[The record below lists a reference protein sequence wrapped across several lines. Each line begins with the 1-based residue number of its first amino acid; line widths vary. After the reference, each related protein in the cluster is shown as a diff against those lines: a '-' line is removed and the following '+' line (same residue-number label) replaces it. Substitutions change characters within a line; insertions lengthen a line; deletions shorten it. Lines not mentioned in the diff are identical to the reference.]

1 MPLNLDYIRQHPEV
15 NGGDD
20 YITKIISRQVVS
32 TDGEI
37 LTEDTETQSK
47 IGKEPPFI
55 KVYTDCMLIL
65 NNVDVAL
72 SGPLIAF
79 GNHMTFANDK
89 SLAFRH
95 VVRTDKLVRAD
106 VAHRCGV
113 SDIMVKKWIQK
124 FVEAEI
130 FIPII
135 DKNGKRSR
143 GVYYVN
149 PWVIGKGEWK
159 DIKKLRGEF
168 VLSNDTS
175 KIGSC
180 IIDEENQTRQIFL
193 QDTKIIPA
201 IPKKTNEEE

>member
-1 MPLNLDYIRQHPEV
+1 MPLDLEYIRQHPEV

-20 YITKIISRQVVS
+20 YITKIISRQIVS

-37 LTEDTETQSK
+37 VNEDTEVQSK

-55 KVYTDCMLIL
+55 KVYTDCMLVL

-95 VVRTDKLVRAD
+95 VVRTDSMVRND

-113 SDIMVKKWIQK
+113 SDEMVKKWIKK

-135 DKNGKRSR
+135 ENGKRKR

-168 VLSNDTS
+168 VLSNDMS

-180 IIDEENQTRQIFL
+180 IIDDENQTRQIFL
-193 QDTKIIPA
+193 QNTKIINA
-201 IPKKTNEEE
+201 IPQKTNEEE

>member
-1 MPLNLDYIRQHPEV
+1 MPLNIDYINKHPEV

-20 YITKIISRQVVS
+20 YVTKIISRQTIS
-32 TDGEI
+32 TETGEI
-37 LTEDTETQSK
+37 LEDDTEKQTK

-55 KVYTDCMLIL
+55 KVYTDCMLVL
-65 NNVDVAL
+65 NNIDTAL
-72 SGPLIAF
+72 SAPLIAF

-95 VVRTDKLVRAD
+95 VVRTDSLVRAD
-106 VAHRCGV
+106 VASRCGV
-113 SDIMVKKWIQK
+113 SDVMVKKWIKK

-130 FIPII
+130 FIPIV
-135 DKNGKRSR
+135 DDQGKRKR

-168 VLSNDTS
+168 MLSDDMT
-175 KIGSC
+175 KIGTC
-180 IIDEENQTRQIFL
+180 IIDEKNQTRQIFL
-193 QDTKIIPA
+193 QNANSKKIEQ
-201 IPKKTNEEE
+201 KE

>member
-1 MPLNLDYIRQHPEV
+1 MPLNIDYINKHPEV

-20 YITKIISRQVVS
+20 YVTKIISRQTIS
-32 TDGEI
+32 TETGEI
-37 LTEDTETQSK
+37 LEDDTEKQTK

-55 KVYTDCMLIL
+55 KVYTDCMLVL
-65 NNVDVAL
+65 NNIDTAL
-72 SGPLIAF
+72 SAPLIAF

-95 VVRTDKLVRAD
+95 VVRTDSLVRAD
-106 VAHRCGV
+106 VANRCGV
-113 SDIMVKKWIQK
+113 SDVMVKKWIKK

-130 FIPII
+130 FIPIV
-135 DKNGKRSR
+135 DNQGKRKR

-168 VLSNDTS
+168 MLSDDMT
-175 KIGSC
+175 KIGTC
-180 IIDEENQTRQIFL
+180 IIDEKNQTRQIFL
-193 QDTKIIPA
+193 QNA
-201 IPKKTNEEE
+201 NSKKLEQKE

>member
-1 MPLNLDYIRQHPEV
+1 MPLNIDYINKHPEV

-20 YITKIISRQVVS
+20 YVTKIISRQTIS
-32 TDGEI
+32 TETGEI
-37 LTEDTETQSK
+37 LEDDTEKQTK

-55 KVYTDCMLIL
+55 KVYTDCMLVL
-65 NNVDVAL
+65 NNIDTAL
-72 SGPLIAF
+72 SAPLIAF

-95 VVRTDKLVRAD
+95 VVRTDSLVRAD
-106 VAHRCGV
+106 VANRCGV
-113 SDIMVKKWIQK
+113 SDVMVKKWIKK

-130 FIPII
+130 FIPIV
-135 DKNGKRSR
+135 DDQGKRKR

-168 VLSNDTS
+168 MLSDDMT
-175 KIGSC
+175 KIGTC
-180 IIDEENQTRQIFL
+180 IIDEKNQTRQIFL
-193 QDTKIIPA
+193 QNA
-201 IPKKTNEEE
+201 NSKKLEQKE

>member
-1 MPLNLDYIRQHPEV
+1 MPLNIDYINKHPEV

-20 YITKIISRQVVS
+20 YVTKIISRQTIS
-32 TDGEI
+32 TETGEI
-37 LTEDTETQSK
+37 FEDDTEKQTK

-55 KVYTDCMLIL
+55 KVYTDCMLVL
-65 NNVDVAL
+65 NNIDTAL
-72 SGPLIAF
+72 SAPLIAF

-95 VVRTDKLVRAD
+95 VVRTDSLVRAD
-106 VAHRCGV
+106 VANRCGV
-113 SDIMVKKWIQK
+113 SDVMVKKWIKK

-130 FIPII
+130 FIPIV
-135 DKNGKRSR
+135 DNQGKRKR

-168 VLSNDTS
+168 MLSDDMT
-175 KIGSC
+175 KIGTC
-180 IIDEENQTRQIFL
+180 IIDEKNQTRQIFL
-193 QDTKIIPA
+193 QNA
-201 IPKKTNEEE
+201 NSKKLEQKE

>member
-1 MPLNLDYIRQHPEV
+1 MPLNIDYINKHPEV

-20 YITKIISRQVVS
+20 YVTKIISRQTIS
-32 TDGEI
+32 TETGEI
-37 LTEDTETQSK
+37 LEDDLEKQTK

-55 KVYTDCMLIL
+55 KVYTDCMLVL
-65 NNVDVAL
+65 NNIDTAL
-72 SGPLIAF
+72 SAPLIAF

-95 VVRTDKLVRAD
+95 VVRTDSLVRAD
-106 VAHRCGV
+106 VANRCGV
-113 SDIMVKKWIQK
+113 SDIMVKKWIKK

-130 FIPII
+130 FIPIV
-135 DKNGKRSR
+135 DDHGKRKR

-168 VLSNDTS
+168 MLSDDTT
-175 KIGSC
+175 KIGTC
-180 IIDEENQTRQIFL
+180 IIDEKNQTRQIFL
-193 QDTKIIPA
+193 QNA
-201 IPKKTNEEE
+201 NSKKSLEQSE